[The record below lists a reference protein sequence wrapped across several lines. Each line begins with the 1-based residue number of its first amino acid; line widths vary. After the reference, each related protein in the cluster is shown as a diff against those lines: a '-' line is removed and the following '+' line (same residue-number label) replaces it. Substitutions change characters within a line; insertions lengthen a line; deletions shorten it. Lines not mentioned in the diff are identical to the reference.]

1 MIYSVQARGEMNSP
15 PPGITVMFMYEYVTL
30 IHALKPVGGKKK
42 G

>member
-1 MIYSVQARGEMNSP
+1 MNS

-30 IHALKPVGGKKK
+30 IHALKPVGEKK